1 MARVVLQSPLGR
13 GTDPNLNREKVMKR
27 LGFMLLLVAAL
38 AAPATAGQVT
48 FSGSTYASGVGGEF
62 TFTVLSGL
70 DISHYAMGTTS
81 NVSNPPSF
89 QTFCLEE
96 NEYIQQGYTYN
107 FGALSDSAMQGG
119 VGGPSPDPISI
130 GTAWLYSQFA
140 QGTLAGYNY
149 GADRT
154 TSAGLLQ
161 NAIWWLE
168 NEGGGA
174 PNSFVAAA
182 ETALGLTDITVK
194 LDAGTNNY
202 GVYAL
207 NLQNV
212 DGEGCADGNY
222 PGPNCQSQ
230 LVYVPDG
237 GTTLMLL
244 GGALMGLGAL
254 RRKFRL

>member
-1 MARVVLQSPLGR
+1 
-13 GTDPNLNREKVMKR
+13 MKK
-27 LGFMLLLVAAL
+27 LGFMLLLVVAL

-48 FSGSTYASGVGGEF
+48 FSASTYASGVGGEF
-62 TFTVLSGL
+62 TFTVAGGL
-70 DISHYAMGTTS
+70 DISHYVTGTTS
-81 NVSNPPSF
+81 NVSNLPSF

-140 QGTLAGYNY
+140 TGALAGYAWS
-149 GADRT
+149 GADRK
-154 TSAGLLQ
+154 TSAGDLQ

-168 NEGGGA
+168 NEGGA
-174 PNSFVAAA
+174 KNSFVLAA
-182 ETALGLTDITVK
+182 EAALGKDDTTVRD
-194 LDAGTNNY
+194 DAGTNNF
-202 GVYAL
+202 GVSVL

-212 DGEGCADGNY
+212 AGAGCASGY
-222 PGPNCQSQ
+222 SGPNCQSQ

-237 GTTLMLL
+237 GATLMLL
-244 GGALMGLGAL
+244 GGALVGLGAL
-254 RRKFRL
+254 RRKFRP

>member
-1 MARVVLQSPLGR
+1 MKKLG
-13 GTDPNLNREKVMKR
+13 L
-27 LGFMLLLVAAL
+27 MLLVIVAL

-48 FSGSTYASGVGGEF
+48 FSGSTYASGAGGEF

-70 DISHYAMGTTS
+70 DISHYATGTTS

-89 QTFCLEE
+89 QSFCLEE

-107 FGALSDSAMQGG
+107 FGALSGSAMAGG
-119 VGGPSPDPISI
+119 AGGPSPDPISI

-140 QGTLAGYNY
+140 TGALAGYTWSGTGRN
-149 GADRT
+149 
-154 TSAGLLQ
+154 TSAGDLQ

-168 NEGGGA
+168 DEGGA
-174 PNSFVAAA
+174 KNSFVLAA
-182 ETALGLTDITVK
+182 ETALGKNDTTVK
-194 LDAGTNNY
+194 DNAGTNNF
-202 GVYAL
+202 GVYVV
-207 NLQNV
+207 NLQNEA
-212 DGEGCADGNY
+212 GKGCADGY
-222 PGPNCQSQ
+222 QGGNCQSQ

-244 GGALMGLGAL
+244 GGALVGIGAL